1 MICLLY
7 WFPFSRSFQF
17 LRSDVKEKFLVIEG
31 DNYLENNIERY
42 VNKQP
47 KIQQETFSNVEIFF
61 FTRNPLPEIFIRI
74 YEV

>member
-17 LRSDVKEKFLVIEG
+17 RISDVKEKFLVIEG

-47 KIQQETFSNVEIFF
+47 AIQQETFSNVEIFV
-61 FTRNPLPEIFIRI
+61 FTRNPLPEIFI